1 MNKIKVLLVEDE
13 PALSMIVKDALEKR
27 EFSVECAEN
36 GNIGLEMFHKIKPD
50 IVVAD
55 IMMPKMDGFS
65 MAQLIRQ
72 SDKQTPILFL
82 SAKSRTDDVVQGFE
96 IGGNDYLKKP
106 FGMDELIVR
115 IKALLNRVQ
124 NEIPQNK
131 IYQIGEYTFDPIQQK
146 LVHSQKTEILSHR
159 EAAILERLCSNQNNI
174 VENKAVLMEL
184 WGDDSFFN
192 TRSLHVFIVK
202 LRKKLSFDSRIQI
215 INIRGI
221 GYKMIYLE

>member
-1 MNKIKVLLVEDE
+1 MNIKVLLVEDE
-13 PALSMIVKDALEKR
+13 PALSMIIKDALEKR
-27 EFSVECAEN
+27 DFTVDCAAN
-36 GNIGLEMFHKIKPD
+36 GDEGLEMFHKVNPD

-55 IMMPKMDGFS
+55 IMMPKLDGFS

-72 SDKQTPILFL
+72 VNKQTPILFL
-82 SAKSRTDDVVQGFE
+82 SAKSKTEDVVQGFE

-106 FGMDELIVR
+106 FGMEELIIR

-124 NEIPQNK
+124 FEVPQNK
-131 IYQIGEYTFDPIQQK
+131 IYEIGDYTFDPLLQT
-146 LVHSQKTEILSHR
+146 LTHPAKTEALSHR
-159 EAAILERLCSNQNNI
+159 EASILERLCSNQNNI
-174 VENKAVLMEL
+174 VENKAILMEL

-202 LRKKLSFDSRIQI
+202 LRKKLSLDSRIQI

-221 GYKMIYLE
+221 GYKMIY

>member
-1 MNKIKVLLVEDE
+1 MNIRILLVEDE
-13 PALSMIVKDALEKR
+13 PALAMIIKDTLEKR
-27 EFSVECAEN
+27 DFEVECAAN
-36 GNIGLEMFHKIKPD
+36 GNEGLEMFHKYKPD

-55 IMMPKMDGFS
+55 IMMPKLDGFG
-65 MAQLIRQ
+65 MTQLIRQ
-72 SDKQTPILFL
+72 SDKHTPILFL
-82 SAKSRTDDVVQGFE
+82 SAKSKTDDVVQGFE

-106 FGMDELIVR
+106 FGMEELIVR
-115 IKALLNRVQ
+115 IKALLNRAQ
-124 NEIPQNK
+124 STIPKEK
-131 IYQIGEYTFDPIQQK
+131 IYHIGEYTFDPLLQK
-146 LVHSQKTEILSHR
+146 LSHPQIEVILSHR

-202 LRKKLSFDSRIQI
+202 LRKKLSYDTKIQI

-221 GYKMIYLE
+221 GYKMIF